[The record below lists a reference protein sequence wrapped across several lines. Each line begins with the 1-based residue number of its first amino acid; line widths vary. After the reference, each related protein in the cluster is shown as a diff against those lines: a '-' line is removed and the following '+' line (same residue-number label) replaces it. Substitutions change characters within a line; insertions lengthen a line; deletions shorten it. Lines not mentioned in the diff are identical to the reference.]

1 MKHNLKT
8 TMIPFDLIYESVKDF
23 GILCLVKAKSFDY
36 KEHIHLVKPT
46 LYYISVS
53 ALAASATLYITEKNT
68 ATKNPTSVV
77 QNISSNLPSSIPNN
91 SEIKQVSYG
100 NLNSNISE
108 EFPNISKG
116 ISSKIPNNLKSL
128 SDFQL
133 KEYWCLKVLG
143 WNEIRNGSEY
153 AMKAV
158 YSVVENRKNSGK
170 YPSTYCEVMKQDKQF
185 SFWNQGKYN
194 IKDIEP
200 YPENEKDK
208 VALKRIE
215 KISFRVVTG
224 KFNPVLPSN
233 VLWYSTP
240 EVKGRKGSMHWTQQY
255 RVATKAGGH
264 LFYTKPLQSV

>member
-1 MKHNLKT
+1 
-8 TMIPFDLIYESVKDF
+8 MIPFDSMYESVKDF
-23 GILCLVKAKSFDY
+23 SILCLVRVKSFNY
-36 KEHIHLVKPT
+36 REHTHLIKPT

-53 ALAASATLYITEKNT
+53 ALAASAALYITERNT
-68 ATKNPTSVV
+68 ATKNPTGVV
-77 QNISSNLPSSIPNN
+77 QNISTNITNN
-91 SEIKQVSYG
+91 SEIKQISYG
-100 NLNSNISE
+100 NNSKGFPNISE

-116 ISSKIPNNLKSL
+116 ISSKIPNNLRSL
-128 SDFQL
+128 SGFQL

-194 IKDIEP
+194 IKGIEP
-200 YPENEKDK
+200 SPENEKDK
-208 VALKRIE
+208 VALSRIE
-215 KISFRVVTG
+215 KISYKLVTG
-224 KFNPVLPSN
+224 KFNPVLPSS

-240 EVKGRKGSMHWTQQY
+240 AVKERKGSMHWTQQY

-264 LFYTKPLQSV
+264 LFYTKPLRSV

>member
-8 TMIPFDLIYESVKDF
+8 TMIPFDSMYESIKDF
-23 GILCLVKAKSFDY
+23 SILCLVKAKSFNY
-36 KEHIHLVKPT
+36 KEHTHLIKPT
-46 LYYISVS
+46 LYYISAC

-68 ATKNPTSVV
+68 ATENPTVAV
-77 QNISSNLPSSIPNN
+77 QNISSSIPNN

-100 NLNSNISE
+100 NNSKGFPNISE
-108 EFPNISKG
+108 EFPNIP
-116 ISSKIPNNLKSL
+116 SKIPNNLRSL
-128 SDFQL
+128 SGSQQ

-170 YPSTYCEVMKQDKQF
+170 YPRTYCEVMKQDKQF

-194 IKDIEP
+194 LQDIEP
-200 YPENEKDK
+200 NPENEKDK

-215 KISFRVVTG
+215 KISFKVVTG

-240 EVKGRKGSMHWTQQY
+240 AVREKKGSMHWTQQY

-264 LFYTKPLQSV
+264 LFYTKPLQSI

>member
-1 MKHNLKT
+1 
-8 TMIPFDLIYESVKDF
+8 
-23 GILCLVKAKSFDY
+23 
-36 KEHIHLVKPT
+36 
-46 LYYISVS
+46 
-53 ALAASATLYITEKNT
+53 LYITERNAATERNT

-77 QNISSNLPSSIPNN
+77 QNISTGIPNN
-91 SEIKQVSYG
+91 YEIKQASYG
-100 NLNSNISE
+100 NLNSKGFPNISGD
-108 EFPNISKG
+108 FPNISKG
-116 ISSKIPNNLKSL
+116 IPSKIPNNLKSL
-128 SDFQL
+128 SGFQL

-185 SFWNQGKYN
+185 SFWNQGKYS

-200 YPENEKDK
+200 YPENEKEK
-208 VALKRIE
+208 VALSRIE
-215 KISFRVVTG
+215 KISFKVVTG

-264 LFYTKPLQSV
+264 LFYTKPLQNV